1 MALIAETSSG
11 FVEAFFACQYARL
24 SRRPVGDSNGRRSA
38 GFLSAKLQGL
48 LASCQPAAI
57 ITGDEWLPLVN
68 AATHNNPEL
77 HVLSHTWFKALPE
90 ADVALQRPVPNDIA
104 YLQYT
109 SGSTRFPRGVII
121 THREVMANLRA
132 ISHDGIKLRPGDRC
146 VSWLPF
152 YHDMGLVGFLLTPVA
167 TQLSV
172 DYLRTQD
179 FAMRPLQ
186 WLKLISKNRGTVS
199 VAPPFGYEL
208 CQRRVNEKDLAEL
221 DLSCWRVAGIGAEPI
236 SAEQL
241 HQFAECFRQVNFD
254 DKTFFAAVL
263 RTGRNALAVSFS
275 DEASGVVV
283 NEVDRD
289 ILEYQGKAVA
299 PGAETR
305 AVSTFVNC
313 GKALPEHGIEIR
325 NEAGIPVAERVVGH
339 ICISGP
345 SLMSGYFGDQVSQD
359 EIAATGWLDTGDL
372 GYLLDGYLYV
382 TGRIKDLI
390 IIRGRNI
397 WPQYIEY
404 IAEQEPE
411 IHSGDAIAFV
421 TAQEKIILQIQCRI
435 SVKNVAA
442 AYPRAGS
449 TDPKR
454 IWRNSGYRSVAA
466 PQYSPNV
473 LRQACP
479 CGSEKTLSEGLCCK
493 PSCAGIPG
501 MNQTVAVTGA
511 TGFIGKYIIDNL
523 LARGFHVRALTRT
536 ARAHVNDNLTWVR
549 GSLEDTHSLSE
560 LVAGASA
567 VVHCAGQ
574 VRGHKE
580 EIFTRCNVDGS
591 LRLMQ
596 AAKRAVFANVF
607 CLSLR
612 WRRAIPNSPGT
623 QIPNT
628 SPNNG

>member
-1 MALIAETSSG
+1 MVYMSNKIFTHSLPMRYADFPTLVDALDYAALSSAGMNFYDRRCQLEDQLEYQTLKARAEAGAKRLLSLNLKKGDRVALIAETSSE
-11 FVEAFFACQYARL
+11 FVEAFFACQYAGL
-24 SRRPVGDSNGRRSA
+24 VAVPLAIPMGVGQRDSW
-38 GFLSAKLQGL
+38 SAKLQGL

-68 AATHNNPEL
+68 AATHDNPEL
-77 HVLSHTWFKALPE
+77 HVLSHAWFKALPE

-254 DKTFFAAVL
+254 NKTFMPCYGLAE
-263 RTGRNALAVSFS
+263 NALAVSFS

-325 NEAGIPVAERVVGH
+325 NEAGMPVAERVVGH

-397 WPQYIEY
+397 WPQDIEY

-435 SVKNVAA
+435 SDEERRGQLIHALAA
-442 AYPRAGS
+442 RIQSEFGVTAAIDLLPPHSIPRTS
-449 TDPKR
+449 
-454 IWRNSGYRSVAA
+454 SG
-466 PQYSPNV
+466 
-473 LRQACP
+473 
-479 CGSEKTLSEGLCCK
+479 K
-493 PSCAGIPG
+493 P
-501 MNQTVAVTGA
+501 
-511 TGFIGKYIIDNL
+511 
-523 LARGFHVRALTRT
+523 
-536 ARAHVNDNLTWVR
+536 ARAEAKKR
-549 GSLEDTHSLSE
+549 YRKAYAASLNVQESL
-560 LVAGASA
+560 A
-567 VVHCAGQ
+567 
-574 VRGHKE
+574 
-580 EIFTRCNVDGS
+580 
-591 LRLMQ
+591 
-596 AAKRAVFANVF
+596 
-607 CLSLR
+607 
-612 WRRAIPNSPGT
+612 
-623 QIPNT
+623 
-628 SPNNG
+628 